1 MMPVKLYVHP
11 DNVEAMRKGLRSI
24 KAQVA
29 WNMHVEFNPEYI
41 PIEFVPC
48 EFVPKG
54 EPTGLFV
61 LPNGDKVDR
70 KLIRIVERFVTYGPE
85 DLRYLLYSGK
95 VKVDTQ
101 IAAYVIDGPS
111 PMELLK
117 QSWDSTI
124 SVSKRFASF
133 MEKGLAPWP
142 R

>member
-1 MMPVKLYVHP
+1 MMPVRLYVHP
-11 DNVEAMRKGLRSI
+11 DNVEAMRKGLRSL
-24 KAQVA
+24 KVQVA
-29 WNMHVEFNPEYI
+29 WNMHIEFNPEYI
-41 PIEFVPC
+41 HVEIIPWDV
-48 EFVPKG
+48 VPKG
-54 EPTGLFV
+54 EPTGLYV
-61 LPNGDKVDR
+61 LPNGAKVERED
-70 KLIRIVERFVTYGPE
+70 IRIVERFVTYGSE

-95 VKVDTQ
+95 VKVDIQ

-117 QSWDSTI
+117 QSWDSTM